1 MDKFLE
7 VMVPARAFL
16 RYTDTRFSL
25 ACRVYEGFS
34 DLQEKVAALGQGS
47 GFTEDDRDIVASI
60 ICGRWDDAHHAV
72 HAAGYLLGP
81 ENIGT
86 DVTEKQ
92 ETFTELQEGFD
103 EVLGRLL
110 SPAEVVAANLE
121 WARYK
126 KSDGISPGKLG
137 LVDKMPP
144 LDF

>member
-1 MDKFLE
+1 MA
-7 VMVPARAFL
+7 V
-16 RYTDTRFSL
+16 
-25 ACRVYEGFS
+25 
-34 DLQEKVAALGQGS
+34 
-47 GFTEDDRDIVASI
+47 SI
-60 ICGRWDDAHHAV
+60 ICGRWNDVHHAL
-72 HAAGYLLGP
+72 HAAGYFLDP
-81 ENIGT
+81 ENTGT

-121 WARYK
+121 WVRYK
-126 KSDGISPGKLG
+126 KFDGISSEKLE